1 MGDKAQ
7 PLNLMKL
14 WWVIPAITLL
24 IVVLVARSQSGKIE
38 LPVNL
43 QTNLSEGLS
52 AKPSDPH
59 EPVFIRLGVI
69 KEIGVDYIVLE
80 TKKLLG
86 QGNELITAL
95 LPEESS
101 IIEIQ
106 IPSYMNNDLRKIL
119 NNGGD
124 VIPRVEVSFN
134 DLYVGQTVEVVSTSD
149 MYGYK
154 EITASRVEYK
164 SIVNTEEEL

>member
-1 MGDKAQ
+1 MEEKSYS
-7 PLNLMKL
+7 LKLIKL
-14 WWVIPAITLL
+14 WWLIPVIALV
-24 IVVLVARSQSGKIE
+24 IVVLVAKSQSGKIE
-38 LPVNL
+38 LPTQALNNVPEEI
-43 QTNLSEGLS
+43 T

-59 EPVFIRLGVI
+59 DPIYIRLGVI
-69 KEIGVDYIVLE
+69 KELGVDYIVIE

-86 QGNELITAL
+86 EGNELITAL
-95 LPEESS
+95 IPETSS

-124 VIPRVEVSFN
+124 VIPRVEVEFN

-154 EITASRVEYK
+154 EVTAARVEYK
-164 SIVNTEEEL
+164 TIVNTEEEV